1 MEAVVDPGEQILQ
14 RVARREVEIARLQ
27 ALTAVDLLEF
37 EDVRAGQAAHV
48 TNLNDRAL
56 AEAAIRDELSLT
68 LVQPV
73 GTVYNRLS
81 QMRIVRDRLPKTW
94 AAFVVGTVD
103 AYRVGLIG
111 AAANKLSDDDMSF
124 IELDYRLADYAATH
138 TGSQLRAKLKRFV
151 ARIEPDNAANRARAE
166 HDRRGVWVQH
176 GDDGMSHLTAYLST
190 VDAVRIQQTLTT
202 EAKGV
207 AANGRTFD
215 AICADVFVDQ
225 LLTTPDGSRAGGA
238 VIGVTIAVT
247 TLAGLD
253 EQPGVSFDGDFVLP
267 ADLVRDLAAEPG
279 TLFYRIITDP
289 LGKILDITEI
299 GRFPSPKLRIG
310 IQIRD
315 GSCRFPTCTRPA
327 EACDLD
333 HKIPNPRGPTT
344 GDNLAPL
351 CRRHHNMKTAGIL
364 NPYTATIRDAAA

>member
-1 MEAVVDPGEQILQ
+1 MEKVVDLGEKILE

-27 ALTAVDLLEF
+27 ALTAADLLEF
-37 EDVRAGQAAHV
+37 EDVRVGQAAHV

-56 AEAAIRDELSLT
+56 AEVAIRDELSLT

-73 GTVYNRLS
+73 GTVYERLS
-81 QMRIVRDRLPKTW
+81 QTRIVRDRLPKTW
-94 AAFVVGTVD
+94 AAFVVGKVD

-124 IELDYRLADYAATH
+124 IELDYRLADFAATH
-138 TGSQLRAKLKRFV
+138 TGSQLRAKLKRFI
-151 ARIEPDNAANRARAE
+151 ARIEPDNAASRARAE

-176 GDDGMSHLTAYLST
+176 GDDGMSYLNAYLST
-190 VDAVRIQQTLTT
+190 VDAVRIMGTT
-202 EAKGV
+202 TTRAKNEP
-207 AANGRTFD
+207 ANGRTFD
-215 AICADVFVDQ
+215 AVCADVFVDQ
-225 LLTTPDGSRAGGA
+225 MLSTPDGSRAGGA
-238 VIGVTIAVT
+238 VIGITIPVT

-253 EQPGVSFDGDFVLP
+253 EQPGVSFDGDFTIP

-279 TLFYRIITDP
+279 TLFYRVITDP
-289 LGKILDITEI
+289 LGKILDVTEL

-315 GSCRFPTCTRPA
+315 GSCRFPTCSRPA

-333 HKIPNPRGPTT
+333 HKIPDPRGPTT

-351 CRRHHNMKTAGIL
+351 CRRHHNMKTAGVL
-364 NPYTATIRDAAA
+364 NPYTATIRDAA